1 MVWRLQV
8 CCTDSFRKDV
18 EGLKQQLDSLLC
30 SRQARDTGICQVSV
44 DNLCKYWGRVEYL
57 QSTLYQHSI
66 YTGAA
71 GAVRAVPGRVD
82 PPDDDHVRGERAAA
96 AQAEGRVQDHA
107 ARLHG
112 HQHQQQSG

>member
-1 MVWRLQV
+1 MLYM
-8 CCTDSFRKDV
+8 CGKSCTV
-18 EGLKQQLDSLLC
+18 
-30 SRQARDTGICQVSV
+30 SR
-44 DNLCKYWGRVEYL
+44 EYL
-57 QSTLYQHSI
+57 HSI

-82 PPDDDHVRGERAAA
+82 PADDDHVRGERAAA

-112 HQHQQQSG
+112 HQHQQQSSPINPIS